1 MIFQQIRLQFSQ
13 FPFWSLDLKA
23 AKMIKGFRVKTLQLH
38 LPFCNLE
45 QSVIAILEPFLN
57 IAIFF
62 AIQVW
67 FDFETQC
74 YCNIGA
80 LPRHNLLQFKFN
92 TLLLLLERG
101 KNLKRPFLR
110 NTLALYNYS
119 VTTKL
124 RRKNKRQFFVDYKM
138 VIEVSPD
145 CIGSGKSKTQ
155 YNSKS

>member
-57 IAIFF
+57 IAIF
-62 AIQVW
+62 
-67 FDFETQC
+67 
-74 YCNIGA
+74 
-80 LPRHNLLQFKFN
+80 LQFKYDL
-92 TLLLLLERG
+92 TLKHSAIAILEPFLAIICYNSNSTLSSTVNFTWTW

-110 NTLALYNYS
+110 NNYS

-124 RRKNKRQFFVDYKM
+124 RRKDKRQFCVDYKM

-155 YNSKS
+155 YDSKS